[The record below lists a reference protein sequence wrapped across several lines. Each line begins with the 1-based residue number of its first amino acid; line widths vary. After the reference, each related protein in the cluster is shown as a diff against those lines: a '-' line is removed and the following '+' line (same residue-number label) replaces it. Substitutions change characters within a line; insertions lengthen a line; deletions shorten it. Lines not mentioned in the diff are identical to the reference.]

1 MKSEMCMGT
10 MRRKSFQVFDIL
22 GYFSH
27 DPVIKKQD
35 SILKA
40 GHLGKH
46 TNLFKKKISISR
58 LCHNGFLVNRKT
70 CLICYPHTGVW
81 QLIIQHLESALEIR
95 S

>member
-27 DPVIKKQD
+27 DPVIKKRD

-46 TNLFKKKISISR
+46 TNLFKKKK
-58 LCHNGFLVNRKT
+58 N
-70 CLICYPHTGVW
+70 
-81 QLIIQHLESALEIR
+81 
-95 S
+95 